1 MENIKK
7 NNRIRKNILP
17 VLGTSLLLALALIF
31 AVVFTA
37 CADANDLHNQT
48 AADVTFV
55 FKNFGSISGDYT
67 IPGNF
72 NNWDNSKSMISM
84 KDGNG
89 SSAPV
94 TISSA
99 NIEFTLIQTGDS
111 GWLRPWFSAGV
122 LEGNGVDRGT
132 AGNPYQ
138 NFYIDGLDLNSG
150 EITLV
155 IDGSDVTATPFVQ

>member
-1 MENIKK
+1 MKEKIKK
-7 NNRIRKNILP
+7 ALTVLILISA
-17 VLGTSLLLALALIF
+17 VLLIS
-31 AVVFTA
+31 A
-37 CADANDLHNQT
+37 CADANGLHNQT
-48 AADVTFV
+48 AAKITFV

-72 NNWDNSKSMISM
+72 NSWDNSKSLINM

-89 SSAPV
+89 QSEPI
-94 TISSA
+94 TISNV

-111 GWLRPWFSAGV
+111 GWLRPWYSAGV

-138 NFYIDGLDLNSG
+138 NFYIDALDLNAG
-150 EITLV
+150 EITLI
-155 IDGSDVTATPFVQ
+155 IDGSDLIATPVVQ

>member
-1 MENIKK
+1 MKEKIKK
-7 NNRIRKNILP
+7 ALTVLILI
-17 VLGTSLLLALALIF
+17 SAALLIS
-31 AVVFTA
+31 A
-37 CADANDLHNQT
+37 CADANGLHNQT
-48 AADVTFV
+48 AAKITFV

-72 NNWDNSKSMISM
+72 NSWDNSKSMINM

-89 SSAPV
+89 QSEPI
-94 TISSA
+94 TISNV

-111 GWLRPWFSAGV
+111 GWLRPWYSAGV

-138 NFYIDGLDLNSG
+138 NFYIDALDLNAG
-150 EITLV
+150 EITLI
-155 IDGSDVTATPFVQ
+155 IDGSDLIATPVVQ

>member
-1 MENIKK
+1 MKEKIKK
-7 NNRIRKNILP
+7 ALTVLILI
-17 VLGTSLLLALALIF
+17 SAALLIS
-31 AVVFTA
+31 A
-37 CADANDLHNQT
+37 CADANGLHNQT
-48 AADVTFV
+48 AAKITFV

-72 NNWDNSKSMISM
+72 TSWDNSKSLINM

-89 SSAPV
+89 QSEPI
-94 TISSA
+94 TISNV

-111 GWLRPWFSAGV
+111 GWLRPWYSAGV

-138 NFYIDGLDLNSG
+138 NFYIDALDLNAG
-150 EITLV
+150 EITLI
-155 IDGSDVTATPFVQ
+155 IDGSDLIATPVVQ

>member
-1 MENIKK
+1 MKEKIKK
-7 NNRIRKNILP
+7 ALTVLILI
-17 VLGTSLLLALALIF
+17 SAALL
-31 AVVFTA
+31 VSA
-37 CADANDLHNQT
+37 CADANGLHNQT
-48 AADVTFV
+48 AAKITFV

-72 NNWDNSKSMISM
+72 NSWDNSKSLINM

-89 SSAPV
+89 QSEPI
-94 TISSA
+94 TISNV

-111 GWLRPWFSAGV
+111 GWLRPWYSAGV

-138 NFYIDGLDLNSG
+138 NFYIDALDLNAG
-150 EITLV
+150 EITLI
-155 IDGSDVTATPFVQ
+155 IDGSDLIATPVVQ

>member
-1 MENIKK
+1 MKEKIKK
-7 NNRIRKNILP
+7 ALTVLILI
-17 VLGTSLLLALALIF
+17 SAALLIS
-31 AVVFTA
+31 A
-37 CADANDLHNQT
+37 CADANGLHNQT
-48 AADVTFV
+48 AAKITFV

-72 NNWDNSKSMISM
+72 NSWDNSKSLINM

-89 SSAPV
+89 QSEPI
-94 TISSA
+94 TISNV

-111 GWLRPWFSAGV
+111 GWLRPWYSAGV

-138 NFYIDGLDLNSG
+138 NFYIDALDLNAG
-150 EITLV
+150 EITLL
-155 IDGSDVTATPFVQ
+155 IDGSELIATRVVQ

>member
-1 MENIKK
+1 MKEKIKK
-7 NNRIRKNILP
+7 ALTVLILI
-17 VLGTSLLLALALIF
+17 SAALLIS
-31 AVVFTA
+31 A
-37 CADANDLHNQT
+37 CVDANGLHNQT
-48 AADVTFV
+48 AAKITFV

-72 NNWDNSKSMISM
+72 NSWDNSKSLINM

-89 SSAPV
+89 QSEPI
-94 TISSA
+94 TISNV

-111 GWLRPWFSAGV
+111 GWLRPWYSAGV

-138 NFYIDGLDLNSG
+138 NFYIDALDLNAG
-150 EITLV
+150 EITLI
-155 IDGSDVTATPFVQ
+155 IDGSDLIATPVVQ

>member
-1 MENIKK
+1 MKEKIKK
-7 NNRIRKNILP
+7 ALTVLILI
-17 VLGTSLLLALALIF
+17 SAALLIS
-31 AVVFTA
+31 A
-37 CADANDLHNQT
+37 CADANGLHNQT
-48 AADVTFV
+48 AAKITFV

-72 NNWDNSKSMISM
+72 NSWDNSKSLINM

-89 SSAPV
+89 QSEPI
-94 TISSA
+94 TISNV

-111 GWLRPWFSAGV
+111 GWLRPWYSAGV

-138 NFYIDGLDLNSG
+138 NFYIDALDLNAG
-150 EITLV
+150 EITLI
-155 IDGSDVTATPFVQ
+155 IDGSDLIATPVVQ

>member
-17 VLGTSLLLALALIF
+17 VWGTSLLLALALIF

-37 CADANDLHNQT
+37 CADANGLHNQT

-89 SSAPV
+89 S
-94 TISSA
+94 
-99 NIEFTLIQTGDS
+99 
-111 GWLRPWFSAGV
+111 
-122 LEGNGVDRGT
+122 
-132 AGNPYQ
+132 
-138 NFYIDGLDLNSG
+138 
-150 EITLV
+150 
-155 IDGSDVTATPFVQ
+155 